1 MAHRILQAPRK
12 PQEPLAFAWCRALEE
27 LEKETQDVMREAL
40 RVQMM
45 EFGRTPKQLFT
56 KPHPRRR
63 PTCCSCFGAPQPSA
77 QAARPANVL
86 HPTLVQVGATFQ
98 D

>member
-1 MAHRILQAPRK
+1 ML
-12 PQEPLAFAWCRALEE
+12 
-27 LEKETQDVMREAL
+27 REAL

-45 EFGRTPKQLFT
+45 EFGRTPRQLFT

-63 PTCCSCFGAPQPSA
+63 VCPCLPCLWPCCA
-77 QAARPANVL
+77 
-86 HPTLVQVGATFQ
+86 

>member
-1 MAHRILQAPRK
+1 
-12 PQEPLAFAWCRALEE
+12 
-27 LEKETQDVMREAL
+27 MREAL

-45 EFGRTPKQLFT
+45 EFGRTPQQLFS

-63 PTCCSCFGAPQPSA
+63 PTCCGCFGPSPA

-86 HPTLVQVGATFQ
+86 HPTMVQVRPRLAACQVILAFSHS
-98 D
+98 